1 MADMHRSRRA
11 VLSIPFHR
19 STRGRLLTL
28 GLVGGLMLA
37 PAVAQEEAETG
48 IVRLERI
55 QVEGT
60 VIDAS
65 QDGAVLLQ
73 TEDGLAILVPDDLQ
87 VRISA
92 RKSADRDSASVD
104 LTKDESMANVL
115 PQPEEMA
122 ATPPATADE
131 DLDLAGEV
139 ASDDR
144 SDTGIFVLRNPYARS
159 QTVESADGDEMVAS
173 PTPEGGE
180 VVANSGVDG
189 RDVELEVGRSEAGT
203 PVNRYDSRL
212 GPGDSVTVVL
222 PDGNAELV
230 ALENGL
236 LTLRTESHGLLQMP
250 VEALPQ
256 NSLRTVKVQV
266 GEDTV
271 SLQEAMGRERVSIA
285 PDDATAWSPDRVPGG
300 VIAASSGERLLVLA
314 PVRGELELVSVPPV
328 MLAGQAIRL
337 VERDGRVSV
346 EHWAPVAES
355 RPMGEIEGRAEG
367 SSAGNEESNLNSPT
381 DDADVRE
388 ESNLNSPA
396 DGPQP
401 EDPTDQRATDTYQFG
416 TDDEY

>member
-1 MADMHRSRRA
+1 MADMRRPHGA
-11 VLSIPFHR
+11 VLAIPFHR
-19 STRGRLLTL
+19 SVVGRLLTL

-37 PAVAQEEAETG
+37 PALAQEEG
-48 IVRLERI
+48 DVRLERV
-55 QVEGT
+55 QLEGT

-73 TEDGLAILVPDDLQ
+73 TGDGLAVLVPDDLQ
-87 VRISA
+87 VRITA
-92 RKSADRDSASVD
+92 RKAADRDAASVD

-144 SDTGIFVLRNPYARS
+144 SDTGIFVLRNPYERS
-159 QTVESADGDEMVAS
+159 QTVEAADGDEMV
-173 PTPEGGE
+173 
-180 VVANSGVDG
+180 VNSGLDG
-189 RDVELEVGRSEAGT
+189 QDVELEVGRSEAGT
-203 PVNRYDSRL
+203 PVNRYDDRL
-212 GPGDSVTVVL
+212 EPGDAVSVVL
-222 PDGNAELV
+222 PEGNAEVV

-256 NSLRTVKVQV
+256 SSLRTVKVQV
-266 GEDTV
+266 GEDTM
-271 SLQEAMGRERVSIA
+271 SLQDAMGRERVSVA
-285 PDDATAWSPDRVPGG
+285 PDEATAWSPGMVPGG
-300 VIAASSGERLLVLA
+300 VIAASTGERLLVLA
-314 PVRGELELVSVPPV
+314 PVRGRLELVSVPPL

-355 RPMGEIEGRAEG
+355 RPMGEIEDRADEPR
-367 SSAGNEESNLNSPT
+367 EESNLGSPAG
-381 DDADVRE
+381 DAEVRE
-388 ESNLNSPA
+388 ESNLDSPA